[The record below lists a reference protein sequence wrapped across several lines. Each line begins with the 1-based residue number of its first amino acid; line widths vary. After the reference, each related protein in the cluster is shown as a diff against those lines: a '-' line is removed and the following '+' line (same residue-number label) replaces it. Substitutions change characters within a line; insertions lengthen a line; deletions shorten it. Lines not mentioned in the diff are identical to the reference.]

1 MECDLKAN
9 TVDDI
14 LDNLARDKD
23 ILQKLFFA
31 KTEKQ
36 IECPMNYDS
45 ELLSPADRP
54 SIQALV
60 EEGRRPPR
68 HRKIFNDRT
77 GLDYY
82 PFHR

>member
-9 TVDDI
+9 TVDDL

-23 ILQKLFFA
+23 IVQRQFLA
-31 KTEKQ
+31 ITEQ
-36 IECPMNYDS
+36 NIACPENYDS

-68 HRKIFNDRT
+68 YRKIFNDRT